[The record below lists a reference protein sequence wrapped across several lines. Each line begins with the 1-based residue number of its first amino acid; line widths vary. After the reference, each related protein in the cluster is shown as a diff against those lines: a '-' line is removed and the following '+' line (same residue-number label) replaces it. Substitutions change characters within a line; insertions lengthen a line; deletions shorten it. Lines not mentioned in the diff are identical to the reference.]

1 MSNIQKVNTEHFK
14 QMFKNINS
22 AIVNGELPALEY
34 VKAIK
39 IGKLVDIITKDRKIR
54 EMALEEAARYPEG
67 QGIYEGLEWQLKKG
81 SGRYDYSC
89 SPSWKARKEQIDK
102 LAQLNKE
109 EEEQMKMSY
118 KMSLRGKSM
127 VDEETGELVP
137 VPKFHPYSDS
147 ISVK

>member
-39 IGKLVDIITKDRKIR
+39 IGKLVDIITKDKKVR

-67 QGIYEGLEWQLKKG
+67 QGSYEGLEWTYKKG
-81 SGRYDYSC
+81 SGKYDYSVDHEY
-89 SPSWKARKEQIDK
+89 AALKEQRDK
-102 LAQLNKE
+102 LDDLIKE
-109 EEEQMKMSY
+109 RQELLKQSY
-118 KMSLRGKSM
+118 KMAQRG
-127 VDEETGELVP
+127 DELVVNGELIP
-137 VPKFHPYSDS
+137 VPKFIPYSDS